1 MKRIPSARLGKGVG
15 EGFPGLGVE
24 GNGGM
29 DLCFSPCLK
38 QIPCHQKHMLYIFF
52 LFCVFI
58 VFSKTDKWIEYYC
71 VWSYSKL
78 WLLFVKGET

>member
-29 DLCFSPCLK
+29 DLCFSLPQANSMSSKAHAVYFLPLLC
-38 QIPCHQKHMLYIFF
+38 IHSIF
-52 LFCVFI
+52 
-58 VFSKTDKWIEYYC
+58 KD
-71 VWSYSKL
+71 
-78 WLLFVKGET
+78 